1 MLTLPYCLNFYAT
14 VKLNK
19 LLLISIIAYDII
31 SSLHSCPQSVF
42 TCSKLTIETLE
53 QTLVQTFKCE
63 MFFIAHELEKIRAI
77 FKSKQN
83 ELAEAVKKVDTLT
96 HELESRKNGESG
108 WKDVPTPERINRRK
122 KIQAAKDELDRLRN
136 ELIVRMILVG

>member
-1 MLTLPYCLNFYAT
+1 MVC
-14 VKLNK
+14 K
-19 LLLISIIAYDII
+19 ISILT
-31 SSLHSCPQSVF
+31 SLHSG
-42 TCSKLTIETLE
+42 LTKSISEI
-53 QTLVQTFKCE
+53 
-63 MFFIAHELEKIRAI
+63 FFIAHELEKIRAI

-136 ELIVRMILVG
+136 ELIVRMIC